1 MTTIAL
7 ILREIAALFVD
18 DERLALAILAL
29 VGLCALLAFGLHGGA
44 TAVAA
49 ALTAGSI
56 LVLAFSVRQG
66 AKRKPRS

>member
-1 MTTIAL
+1 MKTIVM

-29 VGLCALLAFGLHGGA
+29 VGFCAVLAFGVHGSAIG
-44 TAVAA
+44 VGA
-49 ALTAGSI
+49 ALTGGSI

-66 AKRKPRS
+66 AKRKRQP

>member
-29 VGLCALLAFGLHGGA
+29 VGLCALLAFGLHIGA
-44 TAVAA
+44 AAVAA
-49 ALTAGSI
+49 ALTAGSL
-56 LVLAFSVRQG
+56 LVLVVSVRQG

>member
-1 MTTIAL
+1 MKTMML

-29 VGLCALLAFGLHGGA
+29 VGCCAFIAFGMHGSAIG
-44 TAVAA
+44 VAA
-49 ALTAGSI
+49 ALTGGSL

-66 AKRKPRS
+66 ARHKRQP

>member
-1 MTTIAL
+1 MKTMML

-29 VGLCALLAFGLHGGA
+29 VGFCAVLAFGLHDSGIGLA
-44 TAVAA
+44 AV
-49 ALTAGSI
+49 LTGGSI

-66 AKRKPRS
+66 AKRKRQP